1 MVSRFTEL
9 AIDCADPSSI
19 ADFWCQ
25 VLGYKVTETDDEW
38 IMIAEEPG
46 AVPAL
51 SFVAVPEGKT
61 VKNRIHIDVSPRDR
75 EQAEEVARIEA
86 LGARRIDIGQ
96 GEVPWV
102 VMADPEDNE
111 FCVLRTR
118 RP

>member
-9 AIDCADPSSI
+9 AVDCVNPRRL

-25 VLGYKVTETDDEW
+25 VLGYQITDEDDDGVE
-38 IMIAEEPG
+38 IAEAPG
-46 AVPAL
+46 ALPTIV
-51 SFVAVPEGKT
+51 FMTVPERKT

-75 EQAEEVARIEA
+75 DQEEEVARLEA

-96 GEVPWV
+96 GDVSWV
-102 VMADPEDNE
+102 VMADPEGNE